1 MCLQVRSWKRLNGF
15 IYFFTYL
22 FSLARGGKYSPIRN
36 HPKLFNDLY
45 YFHKVETSL
54 ERN

>member
-1 MCLQVRSWKRLNGF
+1 MCLEVQSWKEVSDF

-22 FSLARGGKYSPIRN
+22 FSFARGGQYSPIRI
-36 HPKLFNDLY
+36 HQKVFNDLC
-45 YFHKVETSL
+45 YFYKFETFW

>member
-22 FSLARGGKYSPIRN
+22 FSLARGGKYSPIRI
-36 HPKLFNDLY
+36 HQKVFNDLY
-45 YFHKVETSL
+45 YFHKVETFL